1 MKISIFNSSKNIWN
15 DYIKKNNLNYRS
27 LYEWGEYKKSLGWK
41 ILRIVITNSD
51 KKYYLQISYKKK
63 FFVGAFYIPDI
74 KLQKIDKIRLLIKFL
89 KINTNSI
96 FVYIRTDDQTEIS
109 KTKYKINCFKRP
121 LYRVN
126 NSLSG
131 ILDLENYILGF
142 GLSKNYKKYLK
153 KSSQFNN
160 KIVVT
165 NEPNPSD
172 MLDITNK
179 MNEYKK
185 MKVHSFKDYD
195 LLNKNLKKFIKFV
208 VLYDENKKPI
218 SYRGALIIN
227 EYAWDISA
235 ASNFIG
241 RKKYCGFLTL
251 DILCKSLY
259 KMGVKS
265 YNLGA
270 INPKIPGVADFKL
283 STGVNKYHYIGDY
296 EYSNF
301 FIIRYLI
308 NLFIYFTLSK
318 KVRASIPYLA
328 KYNF

>member
-1 MKISIFNSSKNIWN
+1 M
-15 DYIKKNNLNYRS
+15 
-27 LYEWGEYKKSLGWK
+27 
-41 ILRIVITNSD
+41 
-51 KKYYLQISYKKK
+51 
-63 FFVGAFYIPDI
+63 
-74 KLQKIDKIRLLIKFL
+74 
-89 KINTNSI
+89 
-96 FVYIRTDDQTEIS
+96 YIRTDDQTEIS

-241 RKKYCGFLTL
+241 RKNTAV
-251 DILCKSLY
+251 S
-259 KMGVKS
+259 
-265 YNLGA
+265 
-270 INPKIPGVADFKL
+270 
-283 STGVNKYHYIGDY
+283 
-296 EYSNF
+296 
-301 FIIRYLI
+301 
-308 NLFIYFTLSK
+308 
-318 KVRASIPYLA
+318 
-328 KYNF
+328 

>member
-1 MKISIFNSSKNIWN
+1 M
-15 DYIKKNNLNYRS
+15 
-27 LYEWGEYKKSLGWK
+27 K
-41 ILRIVITNSD
+41 ILRIVITKSE
-51 KKYYLQISYKKK
+51 KKYYLQITYNKK
-63 FFVGAFYIPDI
+63 FFVVAFYIHDI
-74 KLQKIDKIRLLIKFL
+74 QLQKIDKIRLLIKFL

-153 KSSQFNN
+153 KTSQFNN

-195 LLNKNLKKFIKFV
+195 LLNKNLKIH
-208 VLYDENKKPI
+208 
-218 SYRGALIIN
+218 
-227 EYAWDISA
+227 
-235 ASNFIG
+235 
-241 RKKYCGFLTL
+241 
-251 DILCKSLY
+251 
-259 KMGVKS
+259 
-265 YNLGA
+265 
-270 INPKIPGVADFKL
+270 KICR
-283 STGVNKYHYIGDY
+283 I
-296 EYSNF
+296 
-301 FIIRYLI
+301 
-308 NLFIYFTLSK
+308 
-318 KVRASIPYLA
+318 VR
-328 KYNF
+328 